1 MTRVLILCEYG
12 SLNGGERSL
21 LSVLDGLCES
31 GFELL
36 IAGPVTGALADATAA
51 AQGVSYVPIQL
62 HDHRGRRLELSI
74 CRQRLHTVISASEAE
89 LVHANSLS
97 TSRLAGPV
105 TADLGL
111 ASVGHL
117 RDIINVSAAVI
128 ADLNRH
134 TRLLAVSQAT
144 RRHYADAG
152 LEAAKTH
159 VCYNGVDLQWFQP
172 RQSDGSLHAEL
183 GLPARC
189 PLVGAV
195 GQIGMRKGLHQL
207 AEAAR
212 MVVSAVPDVHF
223 AVVGGRYSQKD
234 EALEYERQLMRYT
247 STPPL
252 EGRFHFL
259 GVRDDVHHLLNEFTI
274 LAHAAR
280 QEPLGRVLLEAA
292 ACATPVVATN
302 VGGTCEIFPPET
314 SSALVVPPDDAQKM
328 AEAMITLLGD
338 TELRQGIGAAARQRI
353 VQAFDARQSAA
364 ALAAHY
370 REALRWH

>member
-21 LSVLDGLCES
+21 LSVLDGLCEC
-31 GFELL
+31 GFECLVT
-36 IAGPVTGALADATAA
+36 GPVAGALAEAVAAEGAT
-51 AQGVSYVPIQL
+51 YVPIRL
-62 HDHRGRRLELSI
+62 HDDRGRRLELSI
-74 CRQRLHTVISASEAE
+74 CRQRLRSVISKSRVQ

-117 RDIINVSAAVI
+117 RDIINVSTAVI
-128 ADLNRH
+128 SDMNRH

-144 RRHYADAG
+144 RRHWADAG

-159 VCYNGVDLQWFQP
+159 VCYNGVDLQRFQP

-183 GLPARC
+183 GVPAVC
-189 PLVGAV
+189 PLVGTI
-195 GQIGMRKGLHQL
+195 GQIGMRKGLHLL
-207 AEAAR
+207 AEAAER
-212 MVVSAVPDVHF
+212 VVAAIPDAHF
-223 AVVGGRYSQKD
+223 VVVGGRYSQKE
-234 EALEYERQLMRYT
+234 EAFEYERQLLRRT
-247 STPPL
+247 SARPL
-252 EGRFHFL
+252 AGHFHFL

-292 ACATPVVATN
+292 ACGTPVVATD
-302 VGGTCEIFPPET
+302 VGGTSEIFPPAT
-314 SSALVVPPDDAQKM
+314 SSALLVPPDDAQAM
-328 AEAMITLLGD
+328 AEAMIALLENEG
-338 TELRQGIGAAARQRI
+338 LRREIGTAAQQRI
-353 VQAFDARQSAA
+353 TLAFDARQSAE

-370 REALRWH
+370 RETLRWH